1 MLTITFIRKNK
12 RALIMALLITFT
24 VLGYNVMRG
33 MKKAVILTLPS
44 AGAAYIPFVKTM
56 LVMPMSIL
64 IGAFYLYIRH
74 KRGIIHAYY
83 TVTLSFLVYFILF
96 TFTLLPNLTM
106 ITPNSEWIAAQQLA
120 YPHFKFF
127 IGLLSIWPIAFYYVA
142 AELWGTY
149 SLVVLFWQVANEL
162 FTPSE
167 ATETY
172 PIFIFVSSFSVI
184 LASFVLQLLS
194 MAGDPLTACTICI
207 SSIGVCMMLLV
218 FYLNT
223 QYSFENNINHAPTS
237 TSSSEG
243 AEKKKPSLLES
254 FQLTL
259 QSPHVFYIGVC
270 VFSFGMLVNFFELSL
285 DHKVAVYYSSPK
297 LLLEFQSWFTR
308 TKGILFIIAN
318 LVNAI
323 LLRRIG
329 WFGVALITP
338 GICILSANLF
348 LFSCY
353 HIDFIN
359 LMLKTSSSEE
369 LVMWAGCVL
378 LVITYACKYSFFD
391 TTKELA
397 FTPLP
402 NSIKASAK
410 AVADGI
416 CGRAGKSGSSFVQ
429 ASLMSITAAQTVPD
443 IIPYLMYLGATLSI
457 FWIWSML
464 KLNKSYQEKMRAF
477 ASENSNQ
484 DNAATTDEKKPQQ
497 QNHLEPSTITLN

>member
-1 MLTITFIRKNK
+1 MG
-12 RALIMALLITFT
+12 LLITFT

-33 MKKAVILTLPS
+33 MKKAIILTLPS

-64 IGAFYLYIRH
+64 IGAFYLYVRH

-96 TFTLLPNLTM
+96 TYVLLPNLPM

-149 SLVVLFWQVANEL
+149 SLVVLFWQIANEL

-184 LASFVLQLLS
+184 LASFVLELLS
-194 MAGDPLTACTICI
+194 MANDPLTACTI
-207 SSIGVCMMLLV
+207 SITAIGACMMLLV

-223 QYSFENNINHAPTS
+223 QYKFEINHSQAAVSDPVTKK
-237 TSSSEG
+237 
-243 AEKKKPSLLES
+243 KKKPSLLES

-259 QSPHVFYIGVC
+259 KSPHVFYIGVC

-285 DHKVAVYYSSPK
+285 DHKVATYYSSPK

-318 LVNAI
+318 LVNAL

-338 GICILSANLF
+338 CICILSANLF

-353 HIDFIN
+353 HINFIN
-359 LMLKTSSSEE
+359 LMLNTSSSEE
-369 LVMWAGCVL
+369 LIMWTGCVL
-378 LVITYACKYSFFD
+378 LVVTYACKYSFFD

-443 IIPYLMYLGATLSI
+443 IIPYLMYYVPSPPPTKCA
-457 FWIWSML
+457 MP
-464 KLNKSYQEKMRAF
+464 RH
-477 ASENSNQ
+477 
-484 DNAATTDEKKPQQ
+484 
-497 QNHLEPSTITLN
+497 HL